1 MDDLLKALFDSNE
14 EYEGVI
20 GKEKLAEVFCRGCGG
35 SVKINANYA
44 KHIDA
49 VDSCPACRR

>member
-1 MDDLLKALFDSNE
+1 MEEIISSLFSKEDFANL
-14 EYEGVI
+14 
-20 GKEKLAEVFCRGCGG
+20 GKQELAEVFCRNCGA

-49 VDSCPACRR
+49 VDSCLGCRR